1 MTQTHTLAATLAVS
15 GLALASAFSATQPA
29 MSTLSQLQRV
39 SSVGVA
45 VSRTVTTETVT
56 PFTASRRTIFSV
68 SATSDEA
75 TEDSA
80 TDTKGNSN
88 SNDSIDLLDE
98 VDSIFDCVDTNKDGQ
113 ISQDELRAHLVDE
126 MGYSKKYTDYLFE
139 SIDTDSNGSISRE
152 ELGFAFYNFEAL
164 SMYMTFGIGGAEI
177 TQQNS
182 FKKLAQNSDAAPEAR
197 DKLLLDDLADLIFDM
212 IDTDKSGEITR
223 EELEAHF
230 DSVTKKL
237 DSGKVTQQQANEY
250 VQTMFATLDVDK
262 DGNICREEIRTA
274 FEKYDFKL
282 LARTFGLKV
291 YQTALV

>member
-15 GLALASAFSATQPA
+15 GLALASAFSTTQPP
-29 MSTLSQLQRV
+29 MSTLSQRM
-39 SSVGVA
+39 SSVGAAFVA
-45 VSRTVTTETVT
+45 ETVT

-68 SATSDEA
+68 SATSEDDADAAA
-75 TEDSA
+75 T
-80 TDTKGNSN
+80 TDA
-88 SNDSIDLLDE
+88 DADAAIDLLDE
-98 VDSIFDCVDTNKDGQ
+98 VDSIFDCVDTNKDGK
-113 ISQDELRAHLVDE
+113 ISPAELRAHLVDE
-126 MGYSKKYTDYLFE
+126 MGYSTKYTDYLFE

-177 TQQNS
+177 TQQSN
-182 FKKLAQNSDAAPEAR
+182 FKKLALKSDAAPEAR

-230 DSVTKKL
+230 DVVTEKL
-237 DSGKVTQQQANEY
+237 DSGKGTQEQANEY
-250 VQTMFATLDVDK
+250 VKTMFATLDADK